1 MKRSLGVMLIVLLM
15 LPLAVIA
22 QDATPTLPPE
32 EQPVEELPPVEG
44 IPEEVVPLEEV
55 EPNLEIVTADPASFY
70 GQEVTFEGVVTELVN
85 IRAFVL
91 GEGAALDDDQVLVL
105 NNSGQEFSIELTRD
119 ARVQVTGTIYPA
131 WDQGGWDQVMM
142 LPMGGM
148 NDLQTGTTTDDQSG
162 EMAATEEAGMEAT
175 EEPMAEPMS
184 SNSGGA
190 MSGITLA
197 SFPMSVLETRFPS
210 HTLLVFDSPDDIAI
224 LEPVEAE

>member
-1 MKRSLGVMLIVLLM
+1 MKRSLGVILIVLLM

-70 GQEVTFEGVVTELVN
+70 GQEVTFEGVVTEMVN

-162 EMAATEEAGMEAT
+162 EMEATEEAT

-184 SNSGGA
+184 SNGA

-210 HTLLVFDSPDDIAI
+210 HTLLVIDSPDDIVI

>member
-162 EMAATEEAGMEAT
+162 EMEATEEAT

-184 SNSGGA
+184 SNGA

-210 HTLLVFDSPDDIAI
+210 HTLLVIDSPDDIVI

>member
-162 EMAATEEAGMEAT
+162 EMEATEEAT

-184 SNSGGA
+184 SNGA

>member
-1 MKRSLGVMLIVLLM
+1 
-15 LPLAVIA
+15 
-22 QDATPTLPPE
+22 
-32 EQPVEELPPVEG
+32 
-44 IPEEVVPLEEV
+44 
-55 EPNLEIVTADPASFY
+55 
-70 GQEVTFEGVVTELVN
+70 TFEGVVTEMVN

-162 EMAATEEAGMEAT
+162 EMEATEEAT
-175 EEPMAEPMS
+175 EEPMAEPVS
-184 SNSGGA
+184 SNGA

-197 SFPMSVLETRFPS
+197 SFPMAVLETCFPS
-210 HTLLVFDSPDDIAI
+210 NTLLVIDSLDDIAS
-224 LEPVEAE
+224 LD

>member
-162 EMAATEEAGMEAT
+162 EMEATEEAT

-184 SNSGGA
+184 SNGA

-197 SFPMSVLETRFPS
+197 SFPMAVLETRFPS
-210 HTLLVFDSPDDIAI
+210 HTLLVIDSPDDIAI

>member
-162 EMAATEEAGMEAT
+162 EMEATEEAT

-184 SNSGGA
+184 SNGA

-210 HTLLVFDSPDDIAI
+210 HTLLVIDSPDDIAI

>member
-1 MKRSLGVMLIVLLM
+1 MKRSLGVILIVLLM

-162 EMAATEEAGMEAT
+162 EMEATEEAT

-184 SNSGGA
+184 SNGA